1 MRWVLDASVA
11 VEILLRTPLGDRA
24 WEVLRDDD
32 LLAPDLLDAEVLAVL
47 RRENL
52 SGRLGDER
60 AAIALAD
67 LGDWTIER
75 IPDADLLEAAWSLRH
90 NVSAYDALYVATAQ
104 LHGATLV
111 TADGPLSRVAGLA
124 VPIHHVRG

>member
-24 WEVLRDDD
+24 SEVLQDDD

-52 SGRLGDER
+52 AGRLGDDR
-60 AAIALAD
+60 AAVALAD

-75 IPDADLLEAAWSLRH
+75 IPSAELLEAAWFLRH
-90 NVSAYDALYVATAQ
+90 DVSAYDALYVATAQ

-111 TADGPLSRVAGLA
+111 TADGPLSRMPGLA